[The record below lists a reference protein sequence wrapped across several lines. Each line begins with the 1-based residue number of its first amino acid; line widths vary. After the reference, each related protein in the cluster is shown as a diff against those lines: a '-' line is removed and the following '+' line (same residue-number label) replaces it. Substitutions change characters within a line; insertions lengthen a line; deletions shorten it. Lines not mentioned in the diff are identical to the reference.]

1 MPIWLWRRFSF
12 GTPTK
17 TSHFC
22 WAGKCG
28 YSCDFLEITRS
39 TMTALCFFYYS
50 TSNQTMTKSYQ
61 FHLTEQ
67 SYRWI
72 VSCLFCQKTSFVVC
86 ESKGPIFHRLRFHTS
101 EVYEGSHEYYNTLLQ
116 GSNSFSN
123 YSLQHPKPFQF
134 VLAFEFA
141 LLKALSL
148 HCYHYILNAYFVSN
162 EFHLSMDC
170 FICLSKANLSSWNT
184 NPLAGFRWN
193 ILAMSIGCRRM
204 F

>member
-1 MPIWLWRRFSF
+1 
-12 GTPTK
+12 
-17 TSHFC
+17 
-22 WAGKCG
+22 
-28 YSCDFLEITRS
+28 
-39 TMTALCFFYYS
+39 
-50 TSNQTMTKSYQ
+50 MTKSYQ

-86 ESKGPIFHRLRFHTS
+86 ESKGPIFHRLRFHNS

-134 VLAFEFA
+134 VPAFEFA

-170 FICLSKANLSSWNT
+170 FICSIVEGEPELLEHESACWLSLEHLSNVNWLPADVLIVDRIQRNNSVFQPNY
-184 NPLAGFRWN
+184 G
-193 ILAMSIGCRRM
+193 S
-204 F
+204 